1 MFIYTL
7 DNPIMG
13 LHYHNN
19 IIVMVVMLQTLYNVL
34 DNVRMTMVLVHA
46 GTTLSILYTCKP
58 IDQP

>member
-7 DNPIMG
+7 DNPIMD

-34 DNVRMTMVLVHA
+34 DNVRMTMVLVHV

-58 IDQP
+58 TDQP